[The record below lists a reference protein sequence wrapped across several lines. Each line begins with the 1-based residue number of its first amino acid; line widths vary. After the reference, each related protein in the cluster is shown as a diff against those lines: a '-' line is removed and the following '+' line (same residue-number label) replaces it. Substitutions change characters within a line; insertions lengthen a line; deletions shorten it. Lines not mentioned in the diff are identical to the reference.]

1 MKLTRPA
8 TVAATVLLA
17 LGGAGAAQAQPDEPH
32 HPDPAAPGPSAAPG
46 PPPAPGPGPA
56 PQAAPATRI
65 DRDGTYKVGT
75 DILPGTYS
83 TAGPIAEG
91 ACYWKRVNND
101 EMPDNALT
109 KKPQVVRIEATDTA
123 FTTSDCQP
131 WQQTNAAPPPQAAPS
146 DLLGQLGAFIGKGIL
161 NGGPG

>member
-46 PPPAPGPGPA
+46 PAPAPG
-56 PQAAPATRI
+56 PQAAPATHI
-65 DRDGTYKVGT
+65 DGDGTYKVGT
-75 DILPGTYS
+75 DIVPGTYS

-91 ACYWKRVNND
+91 ACYWKRENSD
-101 EMPDNALT
+101 EVPDNALT
-109 KKPQVVRIEATDTA
+109 KKPQVVRIEPTDTA
-123 FTTSDCQP
+123 FITRDCQP
-131 WQQTNAAPPPQAAPS
+131 WQQTSAAPPPQASPT
-146 DLLGQLGAFIGKGIL
+146 DLLGQLGSFIGKGIL
-161 NGGPG
+161 RGGPG